1 MFKLF
6 EKNNIKA
13 NKNDKEM
20 PKTVIITIPDD
31 EDLPKIVNTFSP
43 EKVLLALNI
52 GCKCIEESEQS
63 LLGLT
68 QETIYNKIKE
78 ETRGQLEKMEMS
90 LTVEKEMTKKTEE
103 RIIKIY
109 EGQMEQLKRQLE
121 LMREQVRKYESEN
134 REIINEVVKKEKDK
148 YDFLLE
154 AKEKRIEKMQETN
167 DQIKEAIM
175 MLTHKSTSHKGSEG
189 EKEFKMYADD
199 TFMDFK
205 GYEIIDKHTQ
215 GGSGD
220 FHMRFEEFDVLVDA
234 KNYKKTVPIDQ
245 REKIKKDLIKNEHI
259 TFAWLVS
266 LNTTIDKYDKSP
278 VMYEWVNTKQC
289 IVYINNLSQNDNPR
303 KILRIVWFTCRELYK
318 LAIET
323 QTDECE
329 LTELKESQYK
339 CMDKVRGIRK
349 SMREINTTLNT
360 TRNMLQIVDEQLK
373 DILEMETEKIVESN
387 YSMFDDWWQANIE
400 QTNEDARMMST
411 ELWARFKQTNKQCIK
426 DMDVTTDKFKQYI
439 KTKVSVSC
447 MILKNKNANSAI
459 EIKGI
464 KWKEM
469 ENKMSVQESPQLEI
483 VLGDTVEKLE
493 NVVKKRT
500 SKKSK
505 DV

>member
-1 MFKLF
+1 
-6 EKNNIKA
+6 
-13 NKNDKEM
+13 M

-31 EDLPKIVNTFSP
+31 TDLPKIVSTFSP
-43 EKVLLALNI
+43 EKLLLALNI

-78 ETRGQLEKMEMS
+78 ETRVQLEKMEMS

-109 EGQMEQLKRQLE
+109 ESQMEQLKRQLE

-134 REIINEVVKKEKDK
+134 REILNEVVKKEKDK

-189 EKEFKMYADD
+189 EKEFKMYADE

-220 FHMRFEEFDVLVDA
+220 FHMRFVDFDVLVDA

-400 QTNEDARMMST
+400 QTNEDVRMMST

-464 KWKEM
+464 KWKEIDT
-469 ENKMSVQESPQLEI
+469 EMSVQESPQLEI

-493 NVVKKRT
+493 NVAKKRA